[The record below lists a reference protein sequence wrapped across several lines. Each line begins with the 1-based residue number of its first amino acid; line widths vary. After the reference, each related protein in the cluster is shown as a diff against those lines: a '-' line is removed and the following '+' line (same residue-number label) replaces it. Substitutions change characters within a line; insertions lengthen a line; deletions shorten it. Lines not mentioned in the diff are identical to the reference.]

1 MLSTFL
7 SQLQSYF
14 SKSFFVASFFPL
26 LGFVFING
34 LIAYSLFSG
43 WQTWAEQN
51 IVKATDG
58 AFYATS
64 VVVAVVFFAIALSSL
79 STFLRQL
86 LEGKWGKLSQFF
98 TPAEDRRRQR
108 LIREREEAAQEV
120 AYFEKAPEWRQA
132 ALSAQDAGRRNYPNQ
147 EFLAPVPDP
156 VANKIEALEALK
168 NDRRSIAAIELERV
182 VIDIVT
188 RFEGNNPDQSPALIS
203 LWERT
208 LLLIDYATNKADLDP
223 LSARARY
230 ARVQNEFNSNFGPQ
244 ELAPTKMGNI
254 CNTVQGYALRRYDCN
269 FESLW
274 SNLQHVLRKDD
285 KAQAALQEANTQLD
299 FLIACCWLTLASG
312 LLWAIV
318 FFAVEPS
325 RNGFLAA
332 AIGGPIIAYTWYRA
346 AAEQYRSFADV
357 AMTTFDMF
365 RFALLEEMRLMTPRD
380 VAQERVI
387 WDGFDKLMKFGEEQ
401 NFFYDSPKK

>member
-7 SQLQSYF
+7 SQIQSYF

-34 LIAYSLFSG
+34 LIAYCLFGG

-51 IVKATDG
+51 IVKTPDN

-64 VVVAVVFFAIALSSL
+64 IVVAVVFFAIVLSSL
-79 STFLRQL
+79 STFLRQM
-86 LEGKWGKLSQFF
+86 LEGKWGRISEFF

-108 LIREREEAAQEV
+108 LIRERDQAAQEAV
-120 AYFEKAPEWRQA
+120 YFEKAPEWRQA
-132 ALSAQDAGRRNYPNQ
+132 VLSAQDAGRRNFLRQAFVAPTPNPI
-147 EFLAPVPDP
+147 AD
-156 VANKIEALEALK
+156 KIEALEAQK
-168 NDRRSIAAIELERV
+168 NDRRSFKASDIEQLV
-182 VIDIVT
+182 TDIVV
-188 RFEGNNPDQSPALIS
+188 RFEGNNPDLSPALIA

-208 LLLIDYATNKADLDP
+208 LLLIDYATDKADLDP

-230 ARVQNEFNSNFGPQ
+230 ARVQNEFNANFGPQ

-254 CNTVQGYALRRYDCN
+254 CNTIQGYALRRYNCN

-274 SNLQHVLRKDD
+274 SNLQYVLRKDD
-285 KAQAALQEANTQLD
+285 KAQAALQEAKTQLD
-299 FLIACCWLTLASG
+299 FLITCCWLTLVSG
-312 LLWAIV
+312 WLWSIV
-318 FFAVEPS
+318 FFAIEPS
-325 RNGFLAA
+325 RKGFLAA
-332 AIGGPIIAYTWYRA
+332 AIGGPIVSYMWYRA

-357 AMTTFDMF
+357 AMTAFDMF
-365 RFALLEEMRLMTPRD
+365 RFALLEEMRLMSPCD
-380 VAQERVI
+380 VAQERAI
-387 WDGFDKLMKFGEEQ
+387 WDGFDRLMKFGEEQ